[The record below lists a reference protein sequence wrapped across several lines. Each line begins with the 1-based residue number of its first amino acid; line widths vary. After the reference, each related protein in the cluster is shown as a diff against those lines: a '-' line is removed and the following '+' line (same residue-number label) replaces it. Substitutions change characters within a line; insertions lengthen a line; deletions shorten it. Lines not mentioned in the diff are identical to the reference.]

1 MSGLSVFQL
10 ARISARFSLVFCSPD
25 ASSASGPE
33 CTTTTGS
40 LVKAGLGEGEAE
52 AAGRR
57 MQPVDGHCYWAAS
70 IGVLAMTAPADDAGA
85 LGYGYR
91 LPVSNFDW
99 GL

>member
-1 MSGLSVFQL
+1 
-10 ARISARFSLVFCSPD
+10 
-25 ASSASGPE
+25 
-33 CTTTTGS
+33 
-40 LVKAGLGEGEAE
+40 
-52 AAGRR
+52 